1 MTGLD
6 NFRVF
11 LSFFFVHNSFLRVWR
26 SYFWWKIVLLLHTGF
41 NAWTWWEIFLSEMV
55 SKDRGNSIQGC
66 WRFCGWIYNLA
77 SLSEIN
83 SCLERLNTPSG
94 KIAKKWF
101 HANEM
106 IEKNI
111 LFPLYRVVAPS
122 NLQASLM
129 RMTIHVQWSSNGNW
143 SWLKLFSRRE
153 TNFSKPCTID
163 GGFFFSFLMKIF
175 GSMDPVC
182 VCTSIM

>member
-1 MTGLD
+1 M
-6 NFRVF
+6 
-11 LSFFFVHNSFLRVWR
+11 SFFLFLCIILSWEFGEATFGEKL
-26 SYFWWKIVLLLHTGF
+26 YFYYTRDLMLELV
-41 NAWTWWEIFLSEMV
+41 WTWWEIFLSEMV

-182 VCTSIM
+182 VYIYL